1 MTDSVQHRRKV
12 DRSRV
17 YLRICLVASALAILG
32 VLFWPLELNVYYE
45 QGGSNTWLWNE
56 EPAVSTETANF
67 WRYYSFRPVL
77 YASALA
83 AVVSFVLYRRER
95 AKCAR
100 IVSQ

>member
-77 YASALA
+77 YVSTFVAI
-83 AVVSFVLYRRER
+83 VSFVLYRWE
-95 AKCAR
+95 KTKGTGS
-100 IVSQ
+100 ITQ